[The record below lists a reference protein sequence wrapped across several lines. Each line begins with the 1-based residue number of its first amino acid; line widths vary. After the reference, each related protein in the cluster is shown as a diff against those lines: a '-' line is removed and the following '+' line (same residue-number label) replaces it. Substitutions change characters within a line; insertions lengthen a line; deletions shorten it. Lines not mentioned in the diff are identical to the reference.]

1 MPPPTRRLALTAT
14 REDGTEGFQVRL
26 GDPASGTTHDVIV
39 GSWGN
44 RSLIWS
50 RSDDG
55 LGDEVDGPYPF
66 AGVQTGVPRRIEV
79 ERDGSRV
86 VVRHDGAVVHDHPDD
101 RRSWPEIVVGATS
114 RTVDGDVERLVTI
127 VNGSD
132 RDRTA
137 RVSVA
142 GATGPVTAKS
152 TVLAGNAP
160 EAGAAFEASTLH
172 RRDNVVE
179 GLGELALLVPRWSVT
194 SLRVRVG

>member
-1 MPPPTRRLALTAT
+1 
-14 REDGTEGFQVRL
+14 
-26 GDPASGTTHDVIV
+26 
-39 GSWGN
+39 

-86 VVRHDGAVVHDHPDD
+86 VVRHDGAVVHDHTDD
-101 RRSWPEIVVGATS
+101 RRSWPEVVVGATS
-114 RTVDGDVERLVTI
+114 RTVEGDVERVVTI

-137 RVSVA
+137 RVWVK
-142 GATGPVTAKS
+142 GVTGPVTATS
-152 TVLAGNAP
+152 TVLAGSEP
-160 EAGAAFEASTLH
+160 EAGAAFEASALH
-172 RRDNVVE
+172 RRDDRVE
-179 GLGELALLVPRWSVT
+179 GLGELALVVPRWSVT
-194 SLRVRVG
+194 SLRVRAG